1 MASITTSITFA
12 IFAGI
17 LPALIWLWFWLRE
30 DRKHPEP
37 KRLIAT
43 TFFFGMVAT
52 AMALTFEFV
61 FNHLT
66 NQTFI
71 QSIWSGAFG
80 IIVLALIEEIF
91 KYIAARR
98 ALHMPAFNE
107 PIDAVI
113 YLITAGLGF
122 AALENALFLVG
133 SFLDGGLI
141 NGFVVGNMR
150 FLGATLLHSVTSAV
164 VGIAIAFS
172 YFRKQEI
179 KVINTFLGIILAT
192 LLHAIFNFYIIR
204 TGGGEL
210 LNIFLVLWVFV
221 LIIILLF
228 ERVKRI
234 KK

>member
-1 MASITTSITFA
+1 MTKKQPQKFKDYTQSYFNESGQLSQQKRNEMVLTYT
-12 IFAGI
+12 
-17 LPALIWLWFWLRE
+17 PLI
-30 DRKHPEP
+30 
-37 KRLIAT
+37 
-43 TFFFGMVAT
+43 
-52 AMALTFEFV
+52 
-61 FNHLT
+61 
-66 NQTFI
+66 
-71 QSIWSGAFG
+71 
-80 IIVLALIEEIF
+80 